1 MTIFT
6 KIIAALALTFTMAAS
21 LGAHANETA
30 SEEAAP
36 QQMDAAT
43 QAEIHSFLCTG
54 PQAEQLQEPKIKEIR
69 DQVVRFLANP
79 AQTAQEL
86 LDQGSKD
93 DIGPFGLLA
102 ACAMVIGLEDTLTA
116 KGCIADDGTKLEA
129 APALELCK
137 SMLTQIAK

>member
-1 MTIFT
+1 MNVFVKTLST
-6 KIIAALALTFTMAAS
+6 LAMAFTMTFGLVAA
-21 LGAHANETA
+21 ANENA
-30 SEEAAP
+30 AEEAAP

-43 QAEIHSFLCTG
+43 QAEIHGFLCTG
-54 PQAEQLQEPKIKEIR
+54 PQAEQLKEPEIKQMR

-79 AQTAQEL
+79 AKTAQEL
-86 LDQGSKD
+86 LEQGSKD

-116 KGCIADDGTKLEA
+116 KGCIADDGTKLDA

-137 SMLTQIAK
+137 SLLTQIAK